1 VSLLAAINFSRGDW
15 QLQAD
20 LELPA
25 TGVSAIYGPSG
36 CGKTTLLRILAGLER
51 SGSNSTIHL
60 NGECWQD
67 GQQFVPA
74 DQRGVGYVFQDGR
87 LFPHLSV
94 RDNLLFAFTRRFA
107 SSGPTLPI
115 VCEWLQISELLP
127 RKPGQLSGGEQQR
140 VAIAR
145 ALLSAPKLL
154 LLDEPLNGLD
164 PANRDKAMALLED
177 LHRKLQIPMIYV
189 SHNLEEVMR
198 LADYVV
204 LLQAG
209 RVQTRG
215 TIENLSSALDSPLT
229 LHAGAASVIH
239 GVIFDHDQQY
249 GLSRASIGENV
260 YLYLQRT
267 HSPQGARVRLRI
279 RADAVSLSKSAAGDS
294 SILNILPAVIEGW
307 QHRGDS
313 HVLVQL
319 TLGQHHI
326 LASITRKSL
335 AHLGLR
341 RGDTVFAQIK
351 GVALLSDYDND
362 YD

>member
-1 VSLLAAINFSRGDW
+1 VTLLAAVDFARDDW
-15 QLQAD
+15 QLQVN

-25 TGVSAIYGPSG
+25 SGVTAIYGPSG
-36 CGKTTLLRILAGLER
+36 CGKTTLLRVLAGLER
-51 SGSNSTIHL
+51 IGSNSTVSL
-60 NGECWQD
+60 NGECWQQ
-67 GQQFVPA
+67 GQHFVPA
-74 DQRGVGYVFQDGR
+74 ERRGVGYVFQDGR
-87 LFPHLSV
+87 LFPHLDV
-94 RDNLLFAFTRRFA
+94 RANLLFAYKRRFTQN
-107 SSGPTLPI
+107 GPTLQA
-115 VCEWLQISELLP
+115 VCEWLQISQLLARMP
-127 RKPGQLSGGEQQR
+127 AQLSGGEQQR

-145 ALLSAPKLL
+145 ALLGAPKLL

-204 LLQAG
+204 VLQLG
-209 RVQTRG
+209 RVLTRG
-215 TIENLSSALDSPLT
+215 TIETLSSSLDSPLT

-249 GLSRASIGENV
+249 GLSRASIAENV
-260 YLYLQRT
+260 YLHLQRT
-267 HSPQGARVRLRI
+267 HSPHGARVRLRI
-279 RADAVSLSKSAAGDS
+279 RADAVSLSKTAAIDS
-294 SILNILPAVIEGW
+294 SILNILPASVEGW
-307 QHRGDS
+307 QQRGES

-319 TLGQHHI
+319 SLGQHRI

-335 AHLGLR
+335 AHLDLR
-341 RGDTVFAQIK
+341 RGDTVYAQIK

-362 YD
+362 